1 MRASQFRNQR
11 IPFFIGQDHADYGV
25 RADTD
30 ARFRAD
36 AILHFAL
43 PSRERQVA

>member
-1 MRASQFRNQR
+1 MRASQFCNQR

-25 RADTD
+25 
-30 ARFRAD
+30 RFRAD